1 MKKNSVSEIM
11 VQSTMNC
18 ISFITN
24 CHCIRNDFQ
33 LILVIGISKESTMTV
48 VTDLLNSGVEIDQIM
63 ITFSK
68 LLYQKQY
75 THNQERIL
83 AVTEQVKELVKA
95 IRNSE
100 SVTSFWIGIALFFIK
115 VKQPLICTNK
125 ALTLQLSLW

>member
-68 LLYQKQY
+68 L
-75 THNQERIL
+75 
-83 AVTEQVKELVKA
+83 TEQVKELVKA